1 MASFVFTNAKLLL
14 STGDLSFDDVN
25 DSVVYKLAL
34 MSSDFGDISNITSK
48 TVWDDVK
55 STEIP
60 TNDVTKYTSRKLSG
74 IKSEPN
80 GDGSYIISATNIS
93 YLISTIS
100 ASYIVIVKSSVGSDD
115 IIYDT
120 DLLVAAIDIRIAGNP
135 VTSNNGVFNINLS
148 FSSGG
153 FLIIK

>member
-14 STGDLSFDDVN
+14 STGDLSFDG
-25 DSVVYKLAL
+25 SESIYKLAL
-34 MSSDFGDISNITSK
+34 MGSDFFEISDVASKTEWGDI
-48 TVWDDVK
+48 K

-60 TNDVTKYTSRKLSG
+60 TNDVTKYTSKTL
-74 IKSEPN
+74 N
-80 GDGSYIISATNIS
+80 GVQSTPKNDGSCIISADNIS
-93 YLISTIS
+93 YPISTIS

-120 DLLVAAIDIRIAGNP
+120 DLLVTAIDIRIAGNP